1 MAGFF
6 GLFDYNKPGPG
17 VDKNGPQKK
26 SFVVFF
32 EIYFR
37 KFWKLILANLLYVVV
52 ALPVVTNGLANAG
65 LTYITRN
72 FAREKHAF
80 IYSDFVDTIKKNWKQ
95 ALVVGL
101 MNLVFGAIIAFDV
114 YFFWFYTS
122 GFFGIIGLAVSFMLV
137 ILYTFMNYYLY
148 LMMITFKFT
157 IKQLLK
163 NAILLAF
170 VGLKRNLLVSLV
182 LLAFYAISFVILFF
196 VPLPIS
202 IPILLFAY
210 ILLFP
215 AFRSFLIQ
223 FNMFPLVKK
232 FIIDPYYKEH
242 PGEDKEAKR
251 ALNIEDEEDIVE
263 NEEEAIFR
271 DLGNEQKA
279 EEEEEEKP
287 KRDLP
292 KQYNE
297 QELLRSKYYQRRT
310 NRSDDDDDTI

>member
-1 MAGFF
+1 MPFC
-6 GLFDYNKPGPG
+6 
-17 VDKNGPQKK
+17 
-26 SFVVFF
+26 
-32 EIYFR
+32 
-37 KFWKLILANLLYVVV
+37 
-52 ALPVVTNGLANAG
+52 
-65 LTYITRN
+65 
-72 FAREKHAF
+72 
-80 IYSDFVDTIKKNWKQ
+80 
-95 ALVVGL
+95 
-101 MNLVFGAIIAFDV
+101 
-114 YFFWFYTS
+114 
-122 GFFGIIGLAVSFMLV
+122 
-137 ILYTFMNYYLY
+137 
-148 LMMITFKFT
+148 
-157 IKQLLK
+157 
-163 NAILLAF
+163 LAF